1 MNERMQGKLI
11 VIEGLDGSGKAT
23 QTNRLFEYIKNKNIN
38 CRRLSFPNYESPSS
52 ALVKMYLGGEFSDTP
67 GGVNAY
73 AASSF
78 YAVDRCAG
86 FLKDWKSDYEN
97 GSVFVCDRYST
108 SNAIY
113 QLSKLPEN
121 EWDIFLDWIKDF
133 EYNKLGVPKPDKVI
147 YLDMSVDVSQ
157 KLLSRRYHG
166 DESKKDIHESN
177 VEFLKQCRKSA
188 VYAAKK
194 LGWIVV
200 SCDDGTNPRGIEEIS
215 GDILKIV
222 NDIL

>member
-1 MNERMQGKLI
+1 MRGKLI

-23 QTNRLFEYIKNKNIN
+23 QTNNLFQYIKNKNIN

-67 GGVNAY
+67 DGVNAY

-78 YAVDRCAG
+78 YAVDRCAD
-86 FLKDWKSDYEN
+86 FLKNWKVDYN
-97 GSVFVCDRYST
+97 SGKIFLCDRYAT

-121 EWDIFLDWIKDF
+121 EWDTFLNWIEDF
-133 EYNKLGVPKPDKVI
+133 EYDKLGVPKPDKVI

-157 KLLSRRYHG
+157 KLLSARYKG

-188 VYAAKK
+188 VYAADK
-194 LGWIVV
+194 LGWTVV
-200 SCDDGTNPRGIEEIS
+200 SCDDGANPRSIDGIFGDIRKIVEEI
-215 GDILKIV
+215 L
-222 NDIL
+222 

>member
-1 MNERMQGKLI
+1 MRGKLI
-11 VIEGLDGSGKAT
+11 VVEGLDGSGKAT
-23 QTNRLFEYIKNKNIN
+23 QTNKLFEYIKNKNIN

-86 FLKDWKSDYEN
+86 FLKDWKCDYDN
-97 GSVFVCDRYST
+97 GKIFVCDRYAT
-108 SNAIY
+108 SNAVY
-113 QLSKLPEN
+113 QLSKLPEC
-121 EWDIFLDWIKDF
+121 EWDTFLDWIQDF
-133 EYNKLGVPKPDKVI
+133 EYDKLGVPKPDTVI

-157 KLLSRRYHG
+157 KLLSKRYNG

-177 VEFLKQCRKSA
+177 VEFLRQCRKAA
-188 VYAAKK
+188 VYAAEK
-194 LGWIVV
+194 LGWVV
-200 SCDDGTNPRGIEEIS
+200 VRCDDGVNPRGIEDIS
-215 GDILKIV
+215 GDILKIIEE
-222 NDIL
+222 IL